1 MLAVFVPAHTVGGEQ
16 IEIAVFGHGH
26 GQRDRIV
33 TEENSPDREGVFV
46 VLADETFVA
55 DCLDFEFHFAAL
67 FGGCRYSAESR
78 VPLFKRKV
86 EGCYA
91 EDVAALEYLLLDAD
105 AVDEGAVCRAAVFD
119 LPAGSGFAN
128 SAVIT

>member
-67 FGGCRYSAESR
+67 FGGCRYSSVKSR
-78 VPLFKRKV
+78 VAMRRMSPRLSVCFWTRTPLTKV
-86 EGCYA
+86 PFVEPQSSTCQPA
-91 EDVAALEYLLLDAD
+91 EVLLI
-105 AVDEGAVCRAAVFD
+105 
-119 LPAGSGFAN
+119 LP
-128 SAVIT
+128 